1 MVEDLFRSLV
11 LLMRCLPGL
20 LVGSGI
26 VFGFLCATASETTAQ
41 LSLDL
46 AEAVSSADD
55 PTRVPDLAG
64 LPLVV
69 SDGFRVWR
77 DEMPDGCNSLPTIL
91 GIRILVLMRGRP
103 CHRERV
109 WKCSTVWIRPPW
121 GSWAGSA
128 V

>member
-91 GIRILVLMRGRP
+91 SMPTCLIVGWTGREIDIRQMTSLDP
-103 CHRERV
+103 QA
-109 WKCSTVWIRPPW
+109 T
-121 GSWAGSA
+121 GSSPGY
-128 V
+128 